1 MRSFVV
7 FGRILSPFALLAA
20 LAVAPLGC
28 GDSTPETGTKA
39 EPAAAT
45 KQTNNAMEDFVNKQ
59 KEQPKK

>member
-28 GDSTPETGTKA
+28 GDSTPATGTRS
-39 EPAAAT
+39 EPAPEI
-45 KQTNNAMEDFVNKQ
+45 KQANNAMEDFVNKA
-59 KEQPKK
+59 KEKPKK

>member
-28 GDSTPETGTKA
+28 GDSTPETGTKSE
-39 EPAAAT
+39 EPAT
-45 KQTNNAMEDFVNKQ
+45 IKQANNAMLDHVNKG
-59 KEQPKK
+59 KETPKK